1 MKWLA
6 SDPYI
11 FSHWLAAVSGD
22 QDIASTVSEIVS
34 KADQQSVALNLGAD
48 GSRMAGVKTKPLHEK
63 IITALRFLLTEGE
76 LPLNRNGAAG
86 WVQDDVCWLV
96 SKRTVDAIREQLT
109 TEGHTGISTKN
120 GRMFDVMQEHGIL
133 IPCGDRAIWSA
144 TVQGED
150 FSHELTLIKIPASTL
165 WPNANQK
172 PENFAGKIL
181 AEQPDTAPPPAQ
193 TTADDNQRQ
202 PEKERH
208 QDHVETT
215 TTLADETVKP
225 SRADADDIKQAT
237 AATAEMQPQTVTSD
251 SPPAKTTTFD
261 SDNILEFL
269 PSEPAPASAD
279 EPDQNTQPAIETTET
294 TPEQEPDKAPETN
307 QKTASEKTVLS
318 HQTPAKQTIPAQSAN
333 DQVSPVPQ
341 FFDWLQQQIKT
352 NQLTVNRPK
361 ARVHVVAEG
370 VILVTPGIF
379 QDFAKSKA
387 NTGQLSWNS
396 IQQKV
401 LKKNWH
407 VRDAKGLNVIKY
419 SVKGQNRRT
428 TINAVLF
435 EDKSRI
441 FGDMTP
447 PDANVHLQ
455 RE

>member
-1 MKWLA
+1 
-6 SDPYI
+6 
-11 FSHWLAAVSGD
+11 
-22 QDIASTVSEIVS
+22 
-34 KADQQSVALNLGAD
+34 
-48 GSRMAGVKTKPLHEK
+48 
-63 IITALRFLLTEGE
+63 
-76 LPLNRNGAAG
+76 
-86 WVQDDVCWLV
+86 
-96 SKRTVDAIREQLT
+96 
-109 TEGHTGISTKN
+109 
-120 GRMFDVMQEHGIL
+120 
-133 IPCGDRAIWSA
+133 
-144 TVQGED
+144 
-150 FSHELTLIKIPASTL
+150 
-165 WPNANQK
+165 
-172 PENFAGKIL
+172 
-181 AEQPDTAPPPAQ
+181 
-193 TTADDNQRQ
+193 
-202 PEKERH
+202 
-208 QDHVETT
+208 
-215 TTLADETVKP
+215 
-225 SRADADDIKQAT
+225 
-237 AATAEMQPQTVTSD
+237 
-251 SPPAKTTTFD
+251 
-261 SDNILEFL
+261 
-269 PSEPAPASAD
+269 
-279 EPDQNTQPAIETTET
+279 
-294 TPEQEPDKAPETN
+294 
-307 QKTASEKTVLS
+307 
-318 HQTPAKQTIPAQSAN
+318 
-333 DQVSPVPQ
+333 VSPVPQ